1 MQIPNR
7 LDLMQKTEI
16 VRSRQFELCKRL
28 KWWDQLKLIYDVTGL
43 QGDGASLLFQLLN
56 AVMVLCGIASVPAQR
71 LHMKKASV
79 ISRHNC
85 FW

>member
-71 LHMKKASV
+71 LNRARSGIV
-79 ISRHNC
+79 VRC
-85 FW
+85 QA